1 MSRNYFVLL
10 AMSILSLRYCET
22 KNVVFG
28 SNDGSHSDEADHFT
42 GGKLLKKVK
51 SETGEGASMHSKH

>member
-1 MSRNYFVLL
+1 
-10 AMSILSLRYCET
+10 MSILSLRYCET

-51 SETGEGASMHSKH
+51 SETGEGASMHNKH